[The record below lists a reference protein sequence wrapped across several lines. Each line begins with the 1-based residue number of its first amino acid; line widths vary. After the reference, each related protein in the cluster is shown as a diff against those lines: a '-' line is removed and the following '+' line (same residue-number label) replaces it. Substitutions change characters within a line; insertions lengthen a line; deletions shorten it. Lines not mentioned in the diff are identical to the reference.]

1 MTKLILLDNY
11 NNYYNRIS
19 RKSSTIEDY
28 IANRNYRETGF
39 VNFNPAD
46 GVSTSHIINWPES
59 WNPDYC
65 LVVDEADNIISRW
78 FIIES
83 TRTRGGQYELTL
95 KRDSI
100 ADNFDVVKSAPAY
113 LLKGYVGID
122 NPLIFNSEGQQ
133 FNQIKTGEYPIK
145 DDTGCAWIVG
155 YLADAGDQKIS
166 TLSKTIKI
174 SYNPL
179 TLSAPDMEVD
189 SLSSWAYSSYINTN
203 TPYHFTQRELEVGVR
218 ANVMSA
224 DPKLLLFYPK
234 ANILP
239 ESKEYAFS
247 DTSEHSYTLL
257 RTYSL
262 SSSVPENRYN
272 VFKNNLTLS
281 FYSGVKYSTMQTIM
295 HKVFI
300 NQVNEIVGDQIWAL
314 NGKTLKVRETNAVY
328 KCHVSMVDQVGTI
341 SEKLVDADSKA
352 LLTKEFNTVLNFDG
366 TQYTM
371 MGNNPDIYIDA
382 KWNYIRL
389 TLEVISEAEYKVNFA
404 DNSKKPYPLDDA
416 PYYMFAIPFG
426 DTPINLGVDGHVTMS
441 RSLALNLASKLSLEL
456 GSFLY
461 DLQLLPYCPVK
472 DSMKNGYI
480 TPRYRGDNVDITQN
494 GKPIGI
500 VMWGSQSQFSFNKK
514 IQLTDIKKVMNPI
527 EYKTSSETELYRLCA
542 PNYSGSF
549 DWNPYKNDTKFPET
563 REISLT
569 VDCTY
574 RPYTP
579 YIHISPLKGYMYGG
593 EFGDSRG
600 LICGGDYSLTQLNSA
615 WTTYQINNKNYQNIF
630 DRQVS
635 HLDFYQ
641 NIDRIQS
648 ILNIGTSRAQGAA
661 MGASMGAAGG
671 PIGMAVGAGVG
682 ATAGTASG
690 FADAIFSE
698 LERKEDKDYMVS
710 MYNFQLGNIQAMPYS
725 LTKVSALS
733 NNYKFWPFIETYKA
747 SQQEIDSMGKKLSYE
762 GMLLSVISDIYTSVK
777 ATPVS
782 SAPGKYVK
790 GNFITLE
797 NLADDTHMALDLN
810 NELSKGLY
818 ITEEV

>member
-1 MTKLILLDNY
+1 
-11 NNYYNRIS
+11 
-19 RKSSTIEDY
+19 
-28 IANRNYRETGF
+28 
-39 VNFNPAD
+39 
-46 GVSTSHIINWPES
+46 
-59 WNPDYC
+59 
-65 LVVDEADNIISRW
+65 
-78 FIIES
+78 
-83 TRTRGGQYELTL
+83 
-95 KRDSI
+95 
-100 ADNFDVVKSAPAY
+100 
-113 LLKGYVGID
+113 
-122 NPLIFNSEGQQ
+122 
-133 FNQIKTGEYPIK
+133 
-145 DDTGCAWIVG
+145 
-155 YLADAGDQKIS
+155 
-166 TLSKTIKI
+166 
-174 SYNPL
+174 
-179 TLSAPDMEVD
+179 
-189 SLSSWAYSSYINTN
+189 
-203 TPYHFTQRELEVGVR
+203 
-218 ANVMSA
+218 
-224 DPKLLLFYPK
+224 
-234 ANILP
+234 
-239 ESKEYAFS
+239 
-247 DTSEHSYTLL
+247 
-257 RTYSL
+257 
-262 SSSVPENRYN
+262 
-272 VFKNNLTLS
+272 
-281 FYSGVKYSTMQTIM
+281 
-295 HKVFI
+295 
-300 NQVNEIVGDQIWAL
+300 
-314 NGKTLKVRETNAVY
+314 
-328 KCHVSMVDQVGTI
+328 MVDQVGTI
-341 SEKLVDADSKA
+341 SEKLVDADSIA

-371 MGNNPDIYIDA
+371 TGNNPDIYIDA

-389 TLEVISEAEYKVNFA
+389 TLEIISEAEYKVNFA

-426 DTPINLGVDGHVTMS
+426 DTPINLGVDGHKTMS

-500 VMWGSQSQFSFNKK
+500 VMWGSQSQFSFTKK

-641 NIDRIQS
+641 NIDRVQS

-777 ATPVS
+777 AAPVS